1 MKKNNRI
8 DLLNGDLKKTIFR
21 LGTPIAIGSAVQML
35 YNLADTYWLGRLGRS
50 AVSAPVIS
58 FFVLFLLI
66 GLAIGFSIAGTSLV
80 SQYIGSGEQGKANK
94 VSGNILFIMGALSII
109 SVVLLLPFT
118 EEIFRLLKTPEDTF
132 AQTVSYFRISL
143 VGMPLAFPFFVFYS
157 VFNGYGDTKTP
168 LKIELVSALINIIL
182 DPIFIFGYFG
192 LPALG
197 VDGAALVTIGSRAI
211 ASAAALYIL
220 FSGKRGLKI
229 DLKMLVP
236 DKKFTKLIMKT
247 GVPASLGM
255 AGASLGFI
263 VLIGFVNQ
271 FGTAVISAYGIMSRI
286 VHLYTMPA
294 MAIASA
300 VTAIVGQSLGSG
312 NVKRAEEAVKTGSRL
327 MLYILTP
334 IILFSTF
341 YGEYFTRFFIPGDQ
355 LVDSISSSM
364 FLIIS
369 PSILFFGLTSVLNGA
384 FQGSGYTV
392 PVMVSNIFRIWVFRI
407 PLVYL
412 ISFVLMGGPGNP
424 GSYNGIWWGMFI
436 SNFCAFFIIY
446 FWYLSGRWKKARI
459 SSGDS
464 VKEIGDG

>member
-1 MKKNNRI
+1 MKKDYKIN
-8 DLLNGDLKKTIFR
+8 LLKGDLNKIIFR

-50 AVSAPVIS
+50 AISAPVIS
-58 FFVLFLLI
+58 FFILFLLI
-66 GLAIGFSIAGTSLV
+66 GLGIGFSIAGTSLV
-80 SQYIGSGEQGKANK
+80 SQFIGAGEKGKANK
-94 VSGNILFIMGALSII
+94 VSGNLLFIMGIL
-109 SVVLLLPFT
+109 SVVSVALLLPFT
-118 EEIFRLLKTPEDTF
+118 EVIFRLLKTPADTF
-132 AQTVSYFRISL
+132 GQTVSYFRISL
-143 VGMPLAFPFFVFYS
+143 LGMPLAFPFFVFYS

-168 LKIELVSALINIIL
+168 LMIELVSAILNIVL

-197 VDGAALVTIGSRAI
+197 VDGAALVTVGSRGI
-211 ASAAALYIL
+211 ASAAGLYIL
-220 FSGKRGLKI
+220 FSGRRGLKI

-236 DKKFTKLIMKT
+236 DKKYIGLITKT
-247 GVPASLGM
+247 GIPAALGM

-271 FGTAVISAYGIMSRI
+271 FGTAVVSAYGIMSRI
-286 VHLYTMPA
+286 VHLYAMPA

-300 VTAIVGQSLGSG
+300 VTAIVGQSLGAG
-312 NVKRAEEAVKTGSRL
+312 DVERATKAVKTGVKL
-327 MLYILTP
+327 MIIILTP
-334 IILFSTF
+334 FIMLSTF
-341 YGEYFTRFFIPGDQ
+341 CGEYFTRFFIPGDQ

-392 PVMVSNIFRIWVFRI
+392 PIMVSNLLRVWIFRI
-407 PLVYL
+407 PAVYI
-412 ISFVLMGGPGNP
+412 ISFVFLGGAGSPGAHI
-424 GSYNGIWWGMFI
+424 GIWWGMFI
-436 SNFCAFFIIY
+436 SNVFAFFIVY

-459 SSGDS
+459 RAGNIK
-464 VKEIGDG
+464 KEIGNG